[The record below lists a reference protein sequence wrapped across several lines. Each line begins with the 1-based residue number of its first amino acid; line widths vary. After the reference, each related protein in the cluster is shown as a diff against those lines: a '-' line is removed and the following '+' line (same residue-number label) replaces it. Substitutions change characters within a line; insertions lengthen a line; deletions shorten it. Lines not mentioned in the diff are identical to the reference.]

1 MAQVVVRAWAKEM
14 LTEEVQ
20 LPEVVDHAGVEVPAE
35 ASVEAEA
42 EAEVVEPEQQ
52 AQEEEPM
59 SGSDV

>member
-20 LPEVVDHAGVEVPAE
+20 LPEVVDHAGVEVLAE
-35 ASVEAEA
+35 ASVEA

>member
-1 MAQVVVRAWAKEM
+1 LAQVVVRAWAKEM

-42 EAEVVEPEQQ
+42 EVVEPEQQ

>member
-1 MAQVVVRAWAKEM
+1 LAQVVVRAWAKEM

-20 LPEVVDHAGVEVPAE
+20 LPEVVDHAGVEVLAE
-35 ASVEAEA
+35 ASVEA